1 MRPKGGFEKLLS
13 DKNFNDH
20 VVSIVI
26 DEAHCI
32 SQWGTFRPE
41 YREIG
46 RLRYLQRKPC
56 SILATSATMSSAVI
70 DDVKKVLRLCEENLF
85 VSRCSTDRT
94 NIKILVRPIL
104 NPIRTFRDLSFLL
117 CDWKPGDPPP
127 PKFLVF
133 FDNINESVLAGLFL
147 RSLLPKD
154 QHHHIKWFNSEMS
167 DRFKRNETGRLARG
181 ETWGLMAT
189 DSFGMVSSR

>member
-1 MRPKGGFEKLLS
+1 MCPKGGFEKLLS
-13 DKNFNDH
+13 DETFNDH
-20 VVSIVI
+20 IISIVI

-41 YREIG
+41 YCEIG

-56 SILATSATMSSAVI
+56 PVLATSATMSAEVI
-70 DDVKKVLRLCEENLF
+70 DDIKKVLHLREEALF
-85 VSRCSTDRT
+85 ISCCSTDRT

-104 NPIRTFRDLSFLL
+104 NPIHTFRDLSFLL
-117 CDWKPGDPPP
+117 CDWKLGDPPP

-147 RSLLPKD
+147 
-154 QHHHIKWFNSEMS
+154 
-167 DRFKRNETGRLARG
+167 
-181 ETWGLMAT
+181 
-189 DSFGMVSSR
+189 